1 LFSSSFPSIILY
13 RRPNG
18 RQGTVKLPIPANS
31 ASNPGDKAPPGLLPV
46 CLLLDALILVLLAL
60 PVNDF
65 FLTDSPLILHPC
77 GDWLRVVT
85 TCAELVFQ

>member
-31 ASNPGDKAPPGLLPV
+31 ASNSGDKAPPGLRPV
-46 CLLLDALILVLLAL
+46 YPLLDALILARLAILRQWLL
-60 PVNDF
+60 
-65 FLTDSPLILHPC
+65 LHKKA
-77 GDWLRVVT
+77 T
-85 TCAELVFQ
+85 AS

>member
-60 PVNDF
+60 PRQ
-65 FLTDSPLILHPC
+65 
-77 GDWLRVVT
+77 WLLPHGF
-85 TCAELVFQ
+85 AFHFQPV